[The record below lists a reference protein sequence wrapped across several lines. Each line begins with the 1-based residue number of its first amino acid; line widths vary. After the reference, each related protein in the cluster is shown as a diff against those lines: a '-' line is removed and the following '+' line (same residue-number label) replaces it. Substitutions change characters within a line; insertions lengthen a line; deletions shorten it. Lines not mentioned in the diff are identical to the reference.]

1 MVTYIGGYMDELDKS
16 SGMFFSVK
24 NWSDCKDVLERELSR
39 FVFGNIKC
47 ELFDDFFKNN
57 HNVWHYRVLQILRR
71 RYYRVYAFGLF
82 N

>member
-1 MVTYIGGYMDELDKS
+1 MDELDKS